1 VTAQPVGREDEL
13 AQVVAFVGDVGG
25 PGALVLEGEA
35 GIGKT
40 TLWREGVAAA
50 ERAGHAVLRA
60 SPSEAETDLAFA
72 AAADLLMPVADE
84 ALEELPDVQRRALAG
99 ALLLETDDIGS
110 DRRVVATAFLGAL
123 RGVAAARAVL
133 VALDDAQWLDAE
145 SALLLSFTARRLS
158 TERIR
163 FLLTRRVGDP
173 GAAVDLGQTVQRLR
187 VEPLSL
193 GALHRLLHERL
204 GRPLPRPVL
213 RRIHEVSGGNPFF
226 ALELA
231 RASRDTSDP
240 AELEVPTTLEPLVHA
255 RLRRLPHPTREALAE
270 LAAGKEADPA
280 DPDIA
285 PAVDAGVLR
294 PERGGLTFAHPLLR
308 AAAYE
313 QLPLARRRQLH
324 RRLADAAA
332 DAEQRAHHLARAVAE
347 PEEQAAAHLAAGAE
361 QARRR
366 GAPAVAAELLERAA
380 RVSQDDER
388 RVRRLLRAAL
398 FKGEAGDTD
407 GERASLERLAS
418 DLPPGRLRAEA
429 LAALADDAAAD
440 VARGIALAE
449 EGLREPELD
458 AATRARLLL
467 ARSDNV
473 FLRNDLRGSVENAAE
488 ALELAERADDDEL
501 LARALSWNGQLASLT
516 ARGDAAALFERAR
529 DVELRLAGVDPW
541 RAAAHWQGTSLMWA
555 DRVCEGRPLLVE
567 QYERA
572 VALGN
577 EQARSGLCFHL
588 AQLECRAGDFALA
601 DRYAR
606 EGYELATLG
615 GSEQVIGIL
624 LNACALAAAHRGDAA
639 EARRFADDAV
649 AVTAGAGDVFF
660 AIHHRVVLGFVATSL
675 ADYAEARRQL
685 AGLPE
690 LTKEVGVGEPGIF
703 PYQGDAI
710 EAAVAL
716 ADEDEAGRLLEA
728 AETQGRALER
738 PRLLALAWRGRGML
752 AAAHGEADQAAAAF
766 ARALAEHEHVDL
778 PLERARTVLAQG
790 IALRRARQKR
800 SAREAIEEAKAAFES
815 LGARLWA
822 ERAAGELDR
831 VGGRPP
837 SGGKLT
843 PTERRVAEL
852 AGAGK
857 SNKEIAAELY
867 VTVRT
872 VETHLTNVYEKLG
885 AHSRAE
891 LSRRLS

>member
-529 DVELRLAGVDPW
+529 DVERRLAGVDPW

-555 DRVCEGRPLLVE
+555 DRVCESRPLLVE